1 MNKLIISALLIFGL
15 VGMIGA
21 AAATPQAT
29 TVLGLVVDASD
40 SEVAGAV
47 VNVYSGTS
55 CSGTSLGTFESGSS
69 GTQGFYSI
77 YAGKLEPDEVI
88 TVCAVHPTAGSGSI
102 ITTAGSTVS
111 SDRVNVAV
119 NNIPIPEFPT
129 VALPIAAVLGLMF
142 ILSSRKKKE

>member
-15 VGMIGA
+15 VGVIGA

-40 SEVAGAV
+40 NKVAGAV

-55 CSGTSLGTFESGSS
+55 CSGTSLGTFESGSG

-77 YAGKLEPDEVI
+77 YAGELEPDEVI

-102 ITTAGSTVS
+102 TTTAGSTVS
-111 SDRVNVAV
+111 SGVDVAV

-129 VALPIAAVLGLMF
+129 FALPIAAILGLMF
-142 ILSSRKKKE
+142 IISSRKKKE